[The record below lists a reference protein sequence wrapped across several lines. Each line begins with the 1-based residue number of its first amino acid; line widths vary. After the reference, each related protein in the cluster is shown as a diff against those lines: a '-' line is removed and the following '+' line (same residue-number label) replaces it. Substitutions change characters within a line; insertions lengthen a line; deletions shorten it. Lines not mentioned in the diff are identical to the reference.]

1 LIEGFDP
8 VINFRYHVVSL
19 TAVFLALAIGLV
31 VGTAALNGPA
41 VDALQSQVNG
51 ISRQN
56 QQLRDQVNQFK
67 DEANTQEQFA
77 TQAAPIMLADKLRN
91 RRVMIV
97 AMSAASKY
105 VKDVADMLQTGGA
118 KITAQVEI
126 QDKFTDSTNNS
137 QLLDLATITR
147 PVGVNDPVTP
157 NTDGVETSSSLLA
170 AVLVDR
176 PAGQPAVP
184 DDQRRAVLNAYTQ
197 GGWIIVTGDPTGPAE
212 AVVMLTGAPYV
223 DHDAAKRNTAM
234 VTIADQLDKATK
246 LVVGSDSV
254 GADGNTV
261 TAVRRDPVLTK
272 SISTVDN
279 IATPQGRVV
288 VALALAEQV
297 DGRSGHYG
305 VGNGATALMP
315 KPAASRTS
323 GS

>member
-1 LIEGFDP
+1 
-8 VINFRYHVVSL
+8 
-19 TAVFLALAIGLV
+19 
-31 VGTAALNGPA
+31 
-41 VDALQSQVNG
+41 
-51 ISRQN
+51 
-56 QQLRDQVNQFK
+56 LRDQVNQFK